1 MLPEELSHLD
11 VAGRTVTHH
20 PRHNASS
27 TRTAQHMHHSSVQT
41 ASNKHAC
48 TTSDARRYPPQFLRL
63 PEDPSAPTAPS
74 IRGQHGPPAPTTMPI
89 RGQCGRQHPV
99 RAPPTHGRCPFRHP
113 RRPPPPGPTVLIVCS
128 FSIRRGVQSVFFFTH
143 AGVGKVV
150 WESTS
155 LGEHQSRLVLAGQV
169 VWESTSLDNE
179 QCLPQIVSY
188 YLLRTRISYL
198 IIYYEL
204 AFLF

>member
-113 RRPPPPGPTVLIVCS
+113 RRPPPPGLTVLIVHS
-128 FSIRRGVQSVFFFTH
+128 FSIRRGVQSVFFLPTPR
-143 AGVGKVV
+143 ASGV
-150 WESTS
+150 
-155 LGEHQSRLVLAGQV
+155 GEHQSRQ
-169 VWESTSLDNE
+169 
-179 QCLPQIVSY
+179 
-188 YLLRTRISYL
+188 
-198 IIYYEL
+198 
-204 AFLF
+204 